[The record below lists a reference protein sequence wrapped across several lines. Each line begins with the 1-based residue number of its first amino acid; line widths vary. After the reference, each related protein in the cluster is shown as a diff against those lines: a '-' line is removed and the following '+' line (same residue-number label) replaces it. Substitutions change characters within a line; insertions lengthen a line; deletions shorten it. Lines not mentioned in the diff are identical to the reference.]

1 MFLSTKIVLLYCKK
15 MTRKEKNEIV
25 ETLAEQLAST
35 DYFYII
41 DAEGLNIEEI
51 NDFRRKCFQAGIVY
65 QVVKNTLISKAL
77 EKLES
82 EVDYSTFSDT
92 VLKGF
97 SGILFAKDIGS
108 TPAKIIKEFRKQRRL
123 ESPFLKGASIDKEL
137 FIGEEHL
144 DPLSQL
150 KSKVELLGELIAL
163 LNAPITNVMASLQ
176 SGKHQLAGLMRALA
190 AKEA

>member
-1 MFLSTKIVLLYCKK
+1 

-25 ETLAEQLAST
+25 EALAEQLALT

-41 DAEGLNIEEI
+41 DAEGLNVEEV
-51 NDFRRKCFQAGIVY
+51 NDFRRRCFQAGVVY
-65 QVVKNTLISKAL
+65 QVVKNTLIIKAL
-77 EKLES
+77 ERLES

-97 SGILFAKDIGS
+97 SGILFTKDMGS
-108 TPAKIIKEFRKQRRL
+108 TPAKIIKDFRKQRRL

-144 DPLSQL
+144 DALSQL
-150 KSKVELLGELIAL
+150 KSKAELIGELIAL
-163 LNAPITNVMASLQ
+163 LNSPITNVIASLQ
-176 SGKHQLAGLMRALA
+176 SGKHQLAAMMRALA
-190 AKEA
+190 VKEA